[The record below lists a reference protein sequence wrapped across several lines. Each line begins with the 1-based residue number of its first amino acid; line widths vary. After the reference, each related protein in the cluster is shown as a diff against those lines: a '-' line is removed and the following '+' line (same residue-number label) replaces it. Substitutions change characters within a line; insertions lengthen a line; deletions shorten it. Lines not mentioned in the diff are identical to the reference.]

1 MVTETTAI
9 ETLSAAEVAAP
20 PLPDDAAFRYGWRY
34 MRHPRPDGAAELV
47 PVPLTLDDVLH
58 PEEEDHVT
66 HSEAHQRRCVYLYNV
81 LRARVADDPTAVVLQ
96 DVRIKWDVPE
106 VRPHGPDL
114 MLIRGVREKRNWST
128 FDVAQ
133 EGVRPELI
141 IELTSPET
149 ASLDRSHKLD
159 QYDLVGVPLYII
171 IDTVI
176 TRTQTGLRLL
186 GYTQTGTGYQIL
198 TPNERGWLWLAPVRL
213 WLGIEDDEVVCY
225 DEAGAPIADYTE
237 VAAARDAAEA
247 RAAAEADRA
256 AAEAARAA
264 AEAQARS
271 DAERRAAAEAA
282 RAAAEAQARSDA
294 EARAASAEAR
304 LRELEAQLQRLQGE

>member
-1 MVTETTAI
+1 MTETTAI
-9 ETLSAAEVAAP
+9 ETRPEAEIAAP

-34 MRHPRPDGAAELV
+34 VRHPRPDGYDDLV

-81 LRARVADDPTAVVLQ
+81 LRARIADDPSAVVLQ

-114 MLIRGVREKRNWST
+114 MVIRGVRDKRNWST

-133 EGVRPELI
+133 EGVRPDVI
-141 IELTSPET
+141 IEVTSPET
-149 ASLDRSHKLD
+149 ASLDRSTKLD

-176 TRTQTGLRLL
+176 TRKQTGLRLL
-186 GYTQTGTGYQIL
+186 GYTQTVNGYQVL
-198 TPNERGWLWLAPVRL
+198 APNEQGWLWVAPVRL
-213 WLGIEDDEVVCY
+213 WLGITDGEVVCY
-225 DEAGAPIADYTE
+225 DETGTPIADYTE
-237 VAAARDAAEA
+237 VAAARAAAEARAATEAQARSAAESRAATEAQARSQAEARAATEAQARSAAEA
-247 RAAAEADRA
+247 RAAA
-256 AAEAARAA
+256 
-264 AEAQARS
+264 
-271 DAERRAAAEAA
+271 
-282 RAAAEAQARSDA
+282 
-294 EARAASAEAR
+294 AEAR
-304 LRELEAQLQRLQGE
+304 LRELEAELQRLRGE

>member
-1 MVTETTAI
+1 M
-9 ETLSAAEVAAP
+9 
-20 PLPDDAAFRYGWRY
+20 
-34 MRHPRPDGAAELV
+34 
-47 PVPLTLDDVLH
+47 
-58 PEEEDHVT
+58 T

-114 MLIRGVREKRNWST
+114 MLIRGVREPRNWST
-128 FDVAQ
+128 DVAQ

-176 TRTQTGLRLL
+176 TRKQTGLRLL
-186 GYTQTGTGYQIL
+186 GYTQTETGYQVL
-198 TPNERGWLWLAPVRL
+198 APNGRGWLWLAPVRL
-213 WLGIEDDEVVCY
+213 WLGIENDEVVCY
-225 DEAGAPIADYTE
+225 DEAGTPIADYTD
-237 VAAARDAAEA
+237 VARARAAAEA
-247 RAAAEADRA
+247 RAAA
-256 AAEAARAA
+256 
-264 AEAQARS
+264 
-271 DAERRAAAEAA
+271 
-282 RAAAEAQARSDA
+282 
-294 EARAASAEAR
+294 AEAR
-304 LRELEAQLQRLQGE
+304 LRDLQAQLQRLQTE